1 MDDKDKSKEQ
11 LIKELAEL
19 RERYYSRGFPVSQM
33 LDAESGIRDNDPCHE
48 ELLEIRDSYIE
59 LMEQSRDVIFTLST
73 EGIILSL
80 NRAFERITGWSAGDW
95 IGKPFSALIRPED
108 ISMAWT
114 RISDILNGGSPEAIE
129 LRFRKISGDYVE
141 GEILASLQL
150 KKGIKTGILGIGR
163 DISERKLVE
172 NALRESEERFRTLSS
187 IAGEGI
193 MIHENG
199 IILDTNQAF
208 ARIAGYSGPNDLIG
222 KNGFDAMRFTPES
235 KKIILDHIR
244 DDSDDTY
251 DIELIGPDGNTV
263 PAETGGREIIY
274 MGRKARL
281 VYMRDITE
289 RKKAEVALEE
299 SKALLI
305 SIIDSTKDLIWS
317 VDSDRFSLLTFNK
330 GLEDFFLKEGI
341 EISTGMLL
349 EDILPEKLANKL
361 FILYSQTLEL
371 GAQATMYQTTLGN
384 LTLWINLQVLSRDNK
399 PYAISA
405 FARDITDLMKA
416 EEALIIAKNKAEESD
431 RLKTAFMNNISHEV
445 RTPLNGILGFAQF
458 AFQPEITREEKN
470 YYLDLLNT
478 SSERLLNTIT
488 NYMDIS
494 LIVSGGII
502 VHYQKVC
509 LSDLIDGLYKKYS
522 KKCRVKNLD
531 FNKQISSDCID
542 STLICDPSLL
552 EKSISQL
559 LDNAVKFT
567 GTGSIDLGL
576 SIKDNE
582 YEIVVKDS
590 GRGIAPEAQEKIFDY
605 FIQEETSITRGYE
618 GSGLGL
624 SIARGLVELMGGKI
638 RMESAKDRG
647 SKFVMIFPVREK
659 TPDTV
664 ELTEKRK
671 SASGKKISPVIL
683 VADDD
688 EISCSFYRTILKAAS
703 FSYLSAA
710 NGLEAVE
717 ACRNHPEIS
726 LVLMDIKMPVMD
738 GLEATFRIRKFRKD
752 LPVIGISAYSMISD
766 RNKAIEAGCDEYIT
780 KPVSSALLLSTISK
794 HLE

>member
-1 MDDKDKSKEQ
+1 MDDKVKSKEQ

-19 RERYYSRGFPVSQM
+19 REKYYSRGFPVSQM
-33 LDAESGIRDNDPCHE
+33 RDAEPGIRDTDPGHE

-59 LMEQSRDVIFTLST
+59 LMEQSRDVIFTLSP

-80 NRAFERITGWSAGDW
+80 NRAFERITGWSAGEW
-95 IGKPFSALIRPED
+95 IGKPFNALIRPED
-108 ISMAWT
+108 ISMAWS
-114 RISDILNGGSPEAIE
+114 RFSDILNGGSPEAIE

-199 IILDTNQAF
+199 TILDTNQAF
-208 ARIAGYSGPNDLIG
+208 ARIAGYSGPNELIG
-222 KNGFDAMRFTPES
+222 KNGLDAIRFTPES

-289 RKKAEVALEE
+289 RKKAEVALAE

-371 GAQATMYQTTLGN
+371 SAQATMYQTTLGN
-384 LTLWINLQVLSRDNK
+384 LTLWINLQVLSRDKK

-502 VHYQKVC
+502 VHYQKVS
-509 LSDLIDGLYKKYS
+509 LPDLIDGLYKKYS
-522 KKCRVKNLD
+522 KKCMVKNLD

-567 GTGSIDLGL
+567 SSGSIDLGL

-590 GRGIAPEAQEKIFDY
+590 GRGIVPEAQEKIFDY

-647 SKFVMIFPVREK
+647 SKIVMIFPVREK

-688 EISCSFYRTILKAAS
+688 EISCSFYETILKAAS

-717 ACRNHPEIS
+717 ACRKHPEIS

-738 GLEATFRIRKFRKD
+738 GLEATFRIREFRKD